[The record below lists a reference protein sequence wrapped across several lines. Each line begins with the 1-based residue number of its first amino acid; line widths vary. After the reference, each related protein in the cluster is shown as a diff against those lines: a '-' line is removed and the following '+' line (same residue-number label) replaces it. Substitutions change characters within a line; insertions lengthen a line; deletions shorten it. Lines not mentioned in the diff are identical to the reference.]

1 MDHDRSNHSD
11 EASDTAPR
19 PPLLQ
24 QIARRALRKDER
36 GASLVEYAL
45 LVALIAVVCIAAVTQ
60 FGGSNGSGIDRSA
73 DSIVNAGL

>member
-1 MDHDRSNHSD
+1 MKHHAENLERAGH
-11 EASDTAPR
+11 APTR
-19 PPLLQ
+19 LQ
-24 QIARRALRKDER
+24 RLVRRALRRDEE

-45 LVALIAVVCIAAVTQ
+45 LIALIAIVCIAAITQ